1 VVERTVTAV
10 EPLAQATARAWHV
23 LSAAGSPS
31 ARLDAEILVSH
42 ALGRDRSWLA
52 AHPDATLDGSARST
66 LDEWLARRAT
76 GEPIAY
82 LRGWKEWH
90 GHRLLTD
97 ARALIPRPETEILAD
112 LVVGD
117 LVARMGD
124 ADPPLVAWDVGTG
137 SGAIA
142 LVLARRFRVALALG
156 RLRLVASDLRSES
169 LELATENFS
178 ADGLGGLA
186 TMVVADLL
194 EPAGRWLPRPNV
206 VVANLPY
213 VPSAQL
219 DGTGSLG
226 FEPLTALD
234 GGTDGLDLI
243 RRLVAAIPEATA
255 AGASVWLEVGV
266 GQAEQV
272 AGLAEE
278 AGMVAQVHP
287 DLAGI
292 DRVVELRAG

>member
-1 VVERTVTAV
+1 VVEPTVTAL
-10 EPLAQATARAWHV
+10 EPLAQATARAWHI

-42 ALGRDRSWLA
+42 AVGRDRSWLA
-52 AHPDATLDGSARST
+52 AHPDAVLDGMARST
-66 LDEWLARRAT
+66 LEEWLARRSS

-112 LVVGD
+112 LAVAD
-117 LVARMGD
+117 LAARMGD
-124 ADPPLVAWDVGTG
+124 AGPSLVVWDVGTG

-142 LVLARRFRVALALG
+142 LVLSRRFRVALALG
-156 RLRLVASDLRSES
+156 RLRLVASDLSSES

-178 ADGLGGLA
+178 ADGLDGLA

-226 FEPLTALD
+226 FEPISALD
-234 GGTDGLDLI
+234 GGPEGLDLI
-243 RRLVAAIPEATA
+243 RRLVAAVPEATA
-255 AGASVWLEVGV
+255 PGASVWLEVGL
-266 GQAEQV
+266 GQATQV
-272 AGLAEE
+272 AALAGE
-278 AGMVAQVHP
+278 AGMVVDVHP

-292 DRVVELRAG
+292 DRVVELRPR